1 MQGSNEMRGSQ
12 VRRLRRSLLDLQVGL
27 SAACEYGDDYKRAK
41 TDNSPIEIGR
51 FDVAEALRFTRANEE
66 DICRNEL
73 VALQTQDV
81 SNHDVLPSLV
91 RECAVWLEDLGQ
103 TGVELRV

>member
-27 SAACEYGDDYKRAK
+27 SAECEDGDNDKRAING
-41 TDNSPIEIGR
+41 DLPIEIRR
-51 FDVAEALRFTRANEE
+51 FDIAEALRFTRANEE
-66 DICRNEL
+66 DICRDEL

-81 SNHDVLPSLV
+81 SNHDVLPFLV